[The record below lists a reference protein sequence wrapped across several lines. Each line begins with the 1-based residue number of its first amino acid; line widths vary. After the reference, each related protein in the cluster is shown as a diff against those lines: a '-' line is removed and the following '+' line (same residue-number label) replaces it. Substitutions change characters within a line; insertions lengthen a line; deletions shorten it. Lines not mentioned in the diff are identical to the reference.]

1 MESVSHLTCG
11 GRFREL
17 GRLAQEVAM
26 GEQHD
31 HDAEVHGHEHS
42 HVTHYLDD
50 GKEWTHLTAT
60 HQHGHNHAA
69 VSHSHEPHEDP
80 AKEHGREAHIHDH
93 EEPTSSPA

>member
-1 MESVSHLTCG
+1 
-11 GRFREL
+11 
-17 GRLAQEVAM
+17 
-26 GEQHD
+26 
-31 HDAEVHGHEHS
+31 
-42 HVTHYLDD
+42 VTHYLDD

-60 HQHGHNHAA
+60 HQHEHNHAA